1 MQPLVSIII
10 PTYNRAH
17 LIGETLDSVLAQTYQ
32 NWECIVADDGSTD
45 DTLELLQKY
54 NQRDNRIR
62 FIDRPEGKI
71 KGAASSRNVGFENS
85 KGQYIQYL
93 DSDDLLPPDKLELQI
108 ASLSKAAQNTVAAC
122 KWGIFKKNV
131 EVDLV
136 VVDKMKYKKRYSPE
150 KFLEALGQGNTYLPP
165 HTYLIPRSLVKKSG
179 GWNENIT
186 TNDDAEFMVRVL
198 IKASQIILIKELTV
212 YYRDFSGDNLSFFS
226 NPQRLQSAI
235 KSWILIEKELQLNFG
250 QKRFTYIE
258 SSKNRLFQQN
268 KNKYLEV
275 FEEYPSFFKKQLKVE
290 KYRIKVEEYRTFLKE
305 KIKLLLRK

>member
-1 MQPLVSIII
+1 VQPLVSIII

-32 NWECIVADDGSTD
+32 NWECIVVDDGSTD

-54 NQRDNRIR
+54 NERDNRIR
-62 FIDRPEGKI
+62 FLERPEGKI

-93 DSDDLLPPDKLELQI
+93 DSDDLLPQDKLELQM
-108 ASLSKAAQNTVAAC
+108 ALLSKAPKNTVATC

-131 EVDLV
+131 EIDLV
-136 VVDKMKYKKRYSPE
+136 IVDKMKYKKRYSPE
-150 KFLEALGQGNTYLPP
+150 EFLEALGQGNTYLPP
-165 HTYLIPRSLVKKSG
+165 HTYLIPRNLVKKSE
-179 GWNENIT
+179 GWNENIS

-235 KSWILIEKELQLNFG
+235 KSWILIEEELQLKFG
-250 QKRFTYIE
+250 KKRFTYIK

-275 FEEYPSFFKKQLKVE
+275 FEEYPAFFRKQLKME
-290 KYRIKVEEYRTFLKE
+290 KYRTFLKE
-305 KIKLLLRK
+305 RIKVLLRK